1 MLRLAIFLACVGV
14 AIESN
19 SSRAES
25 PPAEPADSR
34 RPASDADLRRWLENM
49 LVDHRF
55 AADEAAAATGL
66 SAEEIAA
73 AAKRFGLE
81 QPARPARQ
89 PGDPLRVLPYPGG
102 RHPRLGFLDGAVRPQ
117 RETKFSVFAP
127 WDGGGYAVVDVPEAI
142 WHDGAGGQ
150 PELLYL
156 AHTHVPTLW
165 SKQGIELERLEWKTS
180 EGGALEIERPLP
192 NGVAFGAKVMPEQS
206 AVRMELWLTNGSG
219 QPLSGLRVQNCV
231 MLGHLTG
238 FAAQTN
244 DNKVFRSP
252 YVACRNEAGD
262 RWIITAWEHC
272 GHAWGNAPCPCL
284 HSDPEFP
291 PFADGQRAT
300 HRLRGWLSFYEGT
313 DLDGELER
321 IEAIGWRK

>member
-1 MLRLAIFLACVGV
+1 MATFRFGLAMSCALLV
-14 AIESN
+14 APPD
-19 SSRAES
+19 RGKVPAAEQ
-25 PPAEPADSR
+25 PAANSR

-55 AADEAAAATGL
+55 TADEASAATGL
-66 SAEEIAA
+66 SADEITA
-73 AAKRFGLE
+73 AAKRFGLD
-81 QPARPARQ
+81 QPAPRVRQ
-89 PGDPLRVLPYPGG
+89 PGEPLRVLPYPGG

-127 WDGGGYAVVDVPEAI
+127 WESGGYAVVDVPEAI

-165 SKQGIELERLEWKTS
+165 SKQGIDLERLEWKTG
-180 EGGALEIERPLP
+180 EGNALEIERTLP
-192 NGVAFGAKVMPEQS
+192 NGVAFGAKVMPEPS
-206 AVRMELWLTNGSG
+206 SMRMELWLTNGSG

-262 RWIITAWEHC
+262 RWIITQREH
-272 GHAWGNAPCPCL
+272 P
-284 HSDPEFP
+284 
-291 PFADGQRAT
+291 
-300 HRLRGWLSFYEGT
+300 LS
-313 DLDGELER
+313 
-321 IEAIGWRK
+321 